1 MKPFPKSQWLFF
13 FSFLL
18 GIPHLSG
25 AVRADD
31 WPQWQGPDRTNVSK
45 ETGLLKKWPKEGP
58 KLVWTFEKAG
68 EGYSAPAIVG
78 DRLYTMGARGKSEFV
93 IVLDASTGKEVRS
106 TEIGPK
112 FTFKANSWGDGP
124 RSTPTVD
131 GDKIYALGAQGE
143 LVSLETATGK
153 IIWHHNLY
161 NDFSGEVQDISGTPK
176 IGWGYCEGP
185 LVDGDKVVCTPGG
198 DKGLLLAL
206 NKQTGE
212 QVWRSADVKSKAPYS
227 SIIVAEVGG
236 IRQYIQMSEQGVV
249 GVAAKDGRLL
259 WRYEKEYSEM
269 LIPTPIFH
277 DSRVFVI
284 AGWNQGA
291 DLIRLQ
297 AAEKGIEA
305 KKVYS
310 QKLNN
315 EEGGVVLVGKH
326 LYGYFDNRGW
336 ACLDFQTGEIA
347 KAGDKEWLEKRKL
360 NKGSLTYADG
370 QLYCFSDD
378 DGTAVLVEA
387 NPAVK
392 WQENGRFTIPKES
405 KLHKPNG
412 RIWTHPVVAN
422 GRLYLR
428 DQDLIFC
435 YDIK

>member
-1 MKPFPKSQWLFF
+1 
-13 FSFLL
+13 
-18 GIPHLSG
+18 
-25 AVRADD
+25 
-31 WPQWQGPDRTNVSK
+31 
-45 ETGLLKKWPKEGP
+45 
-58 KLVWTFEKAG
+58 
-68 EGYSAPAIVG
+68 
-78 DRLYTMGARGKSEFV
+78 
-93 IVLDASTGKEVRS
+93 
-106 TEIGPK
+106 
-112 FTFKANSWGDGP
+112 
-124 RSTPTVD
+124 
-131 GDKIYALGAQGE
+131 
-143 LVSLETATGK
+143 
-153 IIWHHNLY
+153 
-161 NDFSGEVQDISGTPK
+161 
-176 IGWGYCEGP
+176 
-185 LVDGDKVVCTPGG
+185 
-198 DKGLLLAL
+198 
-206 NKQTGE
+206 
-212 QVWRSADVKSKAPYS
+212 
-227 SIIVAEVGG
+227 
-236 IRQYIQMSEQGVV
+236 
-249 GVAAKDGRLL
+249 
-259 WRYEKEYSEM
+259 M

-310 QKLNN
+310 QKLSN

-392 WQENGRFTIPKES
+392 WQENGRFAIPKES
-405 KLHKPNG
+405 KLRKPNA